1 MDLEGLYS
9 DQAWEEGRD
18 VPDIHPAGFGILP
31 DIRHAGYP
39 APNCRISGR
48 KSGIRQM
55 PDEPDFQIKFDK
67 VGEKS

>member
-31 DIRHAGYP
+31 DIR
-39 APNCRISGR
+39 
-48 KSGIRQM
+48 